1 MHANVAPLT
10 TQALRSRALG
20 IIVAASFGAFWATT
34 GLNAWRGTFTLP
46 GFVVTMLV
54 LIACIVAAVR
64 LMRLARC
71 SGLTDAPASDRR
83 RTRRR
88 FLLIFI
94 GEIVAMNIA
103 AWWLVPQHIAYLM
116 PVIAIIVGM
125 HFFPLAPLF
134 RAPHYRVTA
143 TVMSVAGALGVIA
156 MVLGANGANCNA
168 LVCLTCALTL
178 WASCFVS
185 WRSVLRTLPSAVA
198 FA

>member
-20 IIVAASFGAFWATT
+20 IVLAASFGAFWATT
-34 GLNAWRGTFTLP
+34 GLNAWRGAFTLP
-46 GFVVTMLV
+46 GFVLTLLV
-54 LIACIVAAVR
+54 LTASIVAAAR
-64 LMRLARC
+64 LVRLARR
-71 SGLTDAPASDRR
+71 SGLADAPAPDRR

-103 AWWLVPQHIAYLM
+103 AWWLVPQHVAYLM
-116 PVIAIIVGM
+116 PVIAIIVGL
-125 HFFPLAPLF
+125 HFYPLAPIF

-143 TVMSVAGALGVIA
+143 TVMSVAGALGVAAIA
-156 MVLGANGANCNA
+156 LGANAAACNA
-168 LVCLTCALTL
+168 LACLTCALTL

-185 WRSVLRTLPSAVA
+185 WRSVLHTLPSAAA